1 MDIILVQLKQVI
13 SMPADS
19 ELDDPR
25 HCFFSYYRLDLP
37 DTMVIRRLSLKF
49 NLLAEPLHSIPAFPL
64 ISLITFN

>member
-13 SMPADS
+13 SMPVDS

-49 NLLAEPLHSIPAFPL
+49 NLLA
-64 ISLITFN
+64 